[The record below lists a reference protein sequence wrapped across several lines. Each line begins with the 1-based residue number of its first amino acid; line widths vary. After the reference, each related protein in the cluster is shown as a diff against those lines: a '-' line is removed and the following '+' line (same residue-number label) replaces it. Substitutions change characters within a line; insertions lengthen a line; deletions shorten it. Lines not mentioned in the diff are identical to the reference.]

1 MRIVFE
7 NEHFVVIDKP
17 SGVLS
22 VPGRFGDKDP
32 RPVAGLFLQEQLKT
46 QIFPVHRL
54 DYEVSGLLLF
64 AKTKQAHAA
73 ANLWFE
79 NKKIKKV
86 YSALTEGSP
95 ILDSKKIEIGDRFEW
110 KSRILRGKK
119 RAYESPYGKPSL
131 TIAEF
136 VGLEAFDDKQAL
148 LWRLEPVTGR
158 SHQLRY
164 DLTRHGFPI
173 IGDVLY
179 GSHHSLGQDKILLT
193 SVALIFPSQ
202 ELAKWSLP
210 PKLFL

>member
-1 MRIVFE
+1 MKIVFE

-32 RPVAGLFLQEQLKT
+32 RPVAGLLLQEQLKT

-64 AKTKQAHAA
+64 AKTKQAHAV
-73 ANLWFE
+73 ANSWFE

-86 YSALTEGSP
+86 YSALTEGVPS
-95 ILDSKKIEIGDRFEW
+95 LDSKKIEVGDRFQW
-110 KSRILRGKK
+110 KCKILRGKK
-119 RAYESPYGKPSL
+119 RSYESPHGKLSL

-136 VGLEAFDDKQAL
+136 VGVETYENIQAL
-148 LWRLEPVTGR
+148 RWRLEPVTGR

-164 DLTRHGFPI
+164 DLSRHGFPI
-173 IGDVLY
+173 IGDILY
-179 GSHHSLGQDKILLT
+179 GSHHPLDQEKILLA
-193 SVALIFPSQ
+193 SVELIFPSL

-210 PKLFL
+210 TKLLL